1 MDRIWLTEFCV
12 AEGRKP
18 ETKLFAQ
25 LLTMNC
31 RSAAEFLPLLGCIQ
45 TAKEAE
51 ADTAFVE
58 SVEYENAT
66 KVVVVA
72 CHIVRVAY
80 LRLKLKFASKL
91 QTRRKKA
98 EQTEE
103 NFLNCK

>member
-12 AEGRKP
+12 GGGRKQ

-31 RSAAEFLPLLGCIQ
+31 RSAAGFLPLLECIQ

-58 SVEYENAT
+58 GVEYENAT

-91 QTRRKKA
+91 QTRRKK
-98 EQTEE
+98 TP
-103 NFLNCK
+103 NKRRKTF